1 MLVPVTVSLGM
12 AQVYQ
17 GQLPAACPVLAR
29 HSRRSCLANRYT
41 RPGTGC
47 SAVWLARRVWVAEV
61 AGSNP
66 ASPTRASP
74 TKPARPEP
82 ARRPAP
88 PWAPLIAVR
97 HTRPFDPE
105 RAG

>member
-17 GQLPAACPVLAR
+17 RSAPLPPSPPSGVPPGQHRTAASQRPRMVG
-29 HSRRSCLANRYT
+29 ANRYT

-66 ASPTRASP
+66 ASPTTRL
-74 TKPARPEP
+74 
-82 ARRPAP
+82 RPALSCP
-88 PWAPLIAVR
+88 P
-97 HTRPFDPE
+97 HTPHFGPE